1 MALSFDTEQL
11 YDPAVKPEYRNL
23 AEYRDDYLYTMR
35 RFLKGDDNML
45 SGVLYEMRHIPAN
58 MGRIHYLSN
67 YYGLTLMDMVSY
79 DHKHNE
85 ANGEGNRM
93 AMIITAAGT
102 VGGRTVQT
110 EKSAG
115 TSEKTVTECI
125 LYVAVDTVHPVDF
138 HGG

>member
-1 MALSFDTEQL
+1 MDAAEIGEYFKILGIILSCGWFSSDGEGVPAQMLAGDPALSGTKLWHYSFDTEQL

-67 YYGLTLMDMVSY
+67 YYGLTLMDMVS
-79 DHKHNE
+79 
-85 ANGEGNRM
+85 
-93 AMIITAAGT
+93 
-102 VGGRTVQT
+102 
-110 EKSAG
+110 
-115 TSEKTVTECI
+115 
-125 LYVAVDTVHPVDF
+125 L
-138 HGG
+138 